1 MTRKQKPFYNNN
13 KQRSKQYL
21 TYMYTRSCI
30 PKIENTGE
38 TKHNISENEPI
49 DQEVRNPAYD
59 Q

>member
-1 MTRKQKPFYNNN
+1 
-13 KQRSKQYL
+13 
-21 TYMYTRSCI
+21 MYTRSCI